1 VLFDCDGVLVDSLAS
16 VSTAWSRWARDL
28 GLEPGRVSSLVH
40 GRRSVDTVAMLVPE
54 AQRAEQ
60 LALIDR
66 YEIEDAATVRA
77 IAGAWD
83 LLSSLPGDRWAVVT
97 SGRAELARARLRAA
111 GLPCPEALVTA
122 DDVAQGKPDPEGYRK
137 AAERLGIEAKEAV
150 VVEDMPVGIR
160 AARAAGAGGVV
171 GVGESAEGA
180 GADLVVPDLRSLR
193 WTGAGLEVL
202 LEVH

>member
-1 VLFDCDGVLVDSLAS
+1 
-16 VSTAWSRWARDL
+16 
-28 GLEPGRVSSLVH
+28 
-40 GRRSVDTVAMLVPE
+40 VDTVAMLVPE